1 MGLDLGFYT
10 RDGTG
15 VLEFRGHDGL
25 LDRILV
31 GTTHDDTIAPFSDF
45 HVTRSMVTSLLAGIE
60 ADLRALGAPVP
71 PRADPG
77 EVSRETLCR
86 GVPGGF
92 FDEPPETW
100 RQALPHY
107 HLLLTRLLA
116 LVDAEGH
123 VICSWSV

>member
-10 RDGTG
+10 GDGTG

-25 LDRILV
+25 LDRILAV
-31 GTTHDDTIAPFSDF
+31 THDRIAPFSDF
-45 HVTRSMVTSLLAGIE
+45 HVTRPMVTSLLAGIE
-60 ADLRALGAPVP
+60 ADLRALGAPVA
-71 PRADPG
+71 PRTDPD
-77 EVSRETLCR
+77 ELSRENLCR
-86 GVPGGF
+86 GVPEGF
-92 FDEPPETW
+92 CDEPPETW

-107 HLLLTRLLA
+107 RLLLTRLLD